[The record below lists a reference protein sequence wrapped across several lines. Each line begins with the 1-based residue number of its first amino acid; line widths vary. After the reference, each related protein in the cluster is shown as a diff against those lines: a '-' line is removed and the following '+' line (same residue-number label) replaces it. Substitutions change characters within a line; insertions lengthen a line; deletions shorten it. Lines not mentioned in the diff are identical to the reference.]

1 MIIVYFI
8 NGGILMKTCV
18 MSFCNQKGG
27 VGKTSTTALVSYN
40 LAKMGYKCLTID
52 FDPQANLTSLFIKTK
67 SKQNSGLISIKTS
80 LMTAIKNDI
89 NFSRITIPIMENLD
103 LIPNASDFFL
113 YSRFLENTFNNEIAR
128 VKYLSEK
135 INNDLRV
142 NYDFIFIDVPPTF
155 GLSNDS
161 AFYACDQL
169 VIVLQTQERALD
181 GAKVL
186 VNYLQTNL
194 IDEFNSN
201 VDILGILPVLSKR
214 NAQVDT
220 QVLNS
225 AIQEFGQENIFT
237 NHIMTMERVKRM
249 DITGITD
256 RKTDIWDKKTHKAY
270 IGVANEILKRLG
282 VNE

>member
-1 MIIVYFI
+1 MD
-8 NGGILMKTCV
+8 TCV

-27 VGKTSTTALVSYN
+27 VGKSSTTALVSYN

-67 SKQNSGLISIKTS
+67 STQNSGVISIKTS
-80 LMTAIKNDI
+80 LMTAIKNNIDL
-89 NFSRITIPIMENLD
+89 SKITIPIIDNLD

-113 YSRFLENTFNNEIAR
+113 YSRFLENMFNNEMDR
-128 VKYLSEK
+128 VQYLANK
-135 INNDLRV
+135 INTDLQSK
-142 NYDFIFIDVPPTF
+142 YDFIFIDVPPTF

-186 VNYLQTNL
+186 VNYLQSNL
-194 IDEFNSN
+194 IDEFHSN

-220 QVLNS
+220 EILNS
-225 AIQEFGQENIFT
+225 AIQEFGQENIFS

-256 RKTDIWDKKTHKAY
+256 GKNDIWDKRTHQAY
-270 IGVANEILKRLG
+270 INVAKEILERLG
-282 VNE
+282 VKA

>member
-1 MIIVYFI
+1 
-8 NGGILMKTCV
+8 MKTCV

-67 SKQNSGLISIKTS
+67 SKQNSGVISIKTS

-89 NFSRITIPIMENLD
+89 NFSKITIPIMDNLD

-113 YSRFLENTFNNEIAR
+113 YSRFLESTFNNEIDR

-135 INNDLRV
+135 INSDLRDK
-142 NYDFIFIDVPPTF
+142 YDFIFIDVPPTF

-186 VNYLQTNL
+186 VNYLQSNL

-237 NHIMTMERVKRM
+237 NHIMTMERIKRM
-249 DITGITD
+249 DLTGITD
-256 RKTDIWDKKTHKAY
+256 GKTDIWDKKTHLAY
-270 IGVANEILKRLG
+270 KNVANEILKRLG
-282 VNE
+282 VTK

>member
-1 MIIVYFI
+1 
-8 NGGILMKTCV
+8 MKTCV

-40 LAKMGYKCLTID
+40 LAKMGYKCLTVD

-89 NFSRITIPIMENLD
+89 NFSRITIPIMDNLD

-113 YSRFLENTFNNEIAR
+113 YSRFLENTFNNEIDR

-135 INNDLRV
+135 INNDLRD

>member
-1 MIIVYFI
+1 M

-67 SKQNSGLISIKTS
+67 SKQNSGVISIKTS

-89 NFSRITIPIMENLD
+89 NFSKITIPIMNNLN

-113 YSRFLENTFNNEIAR
+113 YSRFLENTFNNEIDR

-135 INNDLRV
+135 INSDLRN

-237 NHIMTMERVKRM
+237 SHIMTMERVKRM

-256 RKTDIWDKKTHKAY
+256 GKTDIWDKKTHKAY
-270 IGVANEILKRLG
+270 ISVANEILNRLG

>member
-1 MIIVYFI
+1 
-8 NGGILMKTCV
+8 MKTCV